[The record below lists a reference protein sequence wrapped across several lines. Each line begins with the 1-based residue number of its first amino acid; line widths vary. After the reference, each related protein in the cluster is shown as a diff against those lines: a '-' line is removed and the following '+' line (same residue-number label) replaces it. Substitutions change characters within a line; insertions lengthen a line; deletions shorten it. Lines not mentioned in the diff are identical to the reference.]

1 MATITSTTITT
12 GSPWKAFNSSW
23 VPQNESSAI
32 VGLSPNTERDWYI
45 VRGLL
50 RAVGMPDA
58 DPADGYMLAPK
69 NTGDDYTS
77 KRPGVI
83 TGLIIVLVAITTVT
97 GTRLA
102 LRASMSQMRFG
113 IDDWATIAAAVCH
126 DYFLFLRW
134 QGQGTF
140 QGIVL

>member
-1 MATITSTTITT
+1 MTTTNID
-12 GSPWKAFNSSW
+12 SPWEDFNSSW
-23 VPQNESSAI
+23 VPQNNESSGF
-32 VGLSPNTERDWYI
+32 VGLAPNTERDWYI

-50 RAVGMPDA
+50 RAVGMPNA
-58 DPADGYMLAPK
+58 DPADGYVLAPK
-69 NTGDDYTS
+69 DTGDDYTS

-126 DYFLFLRW
+126 FL
-134 QGQGTF
+134 GA
-140 QGIVL
+140 VDS